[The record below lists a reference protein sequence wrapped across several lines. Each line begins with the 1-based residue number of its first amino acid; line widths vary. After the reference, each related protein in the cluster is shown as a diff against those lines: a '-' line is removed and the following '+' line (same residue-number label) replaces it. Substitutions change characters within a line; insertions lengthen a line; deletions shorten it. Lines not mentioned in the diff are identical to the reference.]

1 MILLSRRENIST
13 CFIFHHFA
21 SMRRLTLHVAIPCT
35 TFCLQAQR
43 VQWLHWLDAGQS
55 SSKAVNRKERN
66 GEFHCQSLIR
76 GMCLP
81 CYIQVSSK
89 YILSYSDLSSFLEV
103 SLTFLSIFITLM
115 AMSQREYIVH
125 DSKKSITTC
134 MIMIE
139 NYILSISWPHGSI

>member
-1 MILLSRRENIST
+1 MLYLLPLCQYEESHTACSYSMHYLLSPCSKSAMT
-13 CFIFHHFA
+13 P
-21 SMRRLTLHVAIPCT
+21 LTGCWAII
-35 TFCLQAQR
+35 
-43 VQWLHWLDAGQS
+43 H
-55 SSKAVNRKERN
+55 KAVNRKERN

-139 NYILSISWPHGSI
+139 NYILSIS